1 MLISLTV
8 GKVDAGLAILLTE
21 DKRLVVSPLLVPL
34 NPKHGVGGC

>member
-21 DKRLVVSPLLVPL
+21 DKRLVSSLRVLPELRLVL
-34 NPKHGVGGC
+34 MVLR